1 MQKKHTRLMDLIL
14 SRGLVTEE
22 QLEEALEEK
31 KAKDISLEEALVSLG
46 LISER
51 EMITILCQQMKVG
64 YAELRT
70 MKLDEEAVYLIDG
83 KAAKKYNLIPVGF
96 DGENK
101 DIIQVAMADPMD
113 FAAIDDLEIITNKRI
128 SNR

>member
-46 LISER
+46 LISVR

-83 KAAKKYNLIPVGF
+83 KAAKK
-96 DGENK
+96 
-101 DIIQVAMADPMD
+101 
-113 FAAIDDLEIITNKRI
+113 
-128 SNR
+128 